1 MIICIVDDD
10 LSIHSLI
17 KKYMGEINPIYKF
30 ISFTDGVE
38 IYDYLLQHKADTDKL
53 PNIIF
58 LDLNMPVMDGFS
70 FLEKYDDMRSS
81 IVCLPEIYVVSTVT
95 HRSTIRMIEANR
107 NVKGFIAKPFAKDIL
122 ISIFKK

>member
-10 LSIHSLI
+10 LSIHTLI
-17 KKYMGEINPIYKF
+17 KQYINELQPAYNI
-30 ISFTDGVE
+30 ISFTDGIE
-38 IYDYLLQHKADTDKL
+38 IYDYLLEYKTETDKL
-53 PNIIF
+53 PAIIF

-70 FLEKYDDMRSS
+70 FLEKYDGVKSS
-81 IVCLPEIYVVSTVT
+81 LALQPAIYVVSTVT

>member
-10 LSIHSLI
+10 LSIHTLI
-17 KKYMGEINPIYKF
+17 RKYITEINPIYKF
-30 ISFTDGVE
+30 ISFTDGIE
-38 IYDYLLQHKADTDKL
+38 IYNYLQQYKADADKL
-53 PNIIF
+53 PSIIF

-70 FLEKYDDMRSS
+70 FLEKYDGIKPS
-81 IVCLPEIYVVSTVT
+81 IASRPEIYVISTVS

-107 NVKGFIAKPFAKDIL
+107 NVNGFISKPFEKDAF